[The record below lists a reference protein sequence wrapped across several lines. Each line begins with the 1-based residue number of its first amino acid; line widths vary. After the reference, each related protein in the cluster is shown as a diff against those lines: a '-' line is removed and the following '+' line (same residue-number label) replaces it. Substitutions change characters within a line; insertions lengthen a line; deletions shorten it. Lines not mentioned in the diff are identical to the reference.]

1 MSLFTHPAIL
11 SAYKKTSAL
20 TALYLDLYYIVVQR
34 CSSSRYYITTIKVKC
49 SRKSKLF
56 IVYTIA
62 IGVVLGEL
70 YVITE

>member
-11 SAYKKTSAL
+11 LAYKKTGGL
-20 TALYLDLYYIVVQR
+20 TALYLGLYYIVQR
-34 CSSSRYYITTIKVKC
+34 CSSLYYITTIKVKC

-56 IVYTIA
+56 IVYTILT

-70 YVITE
+70 YIITE